1 MPSVYEGAK
10 EGLES
15 IVHVFL
21 VNAEVIGPQSA
32 FLFTFRF
39 DFVKVKVKFSLV
51 RWLPFQSDWAA
62 IQRLR
67 TRR

>member
-15 IVHVFL
+15 AVHVFL
-21 VNAEVIGPQSA
+21 LNIEVIGPQSA
-32 FLFTFRF
+32 FSFTFRF

-51 RWLPFQSDWAA
+51 QWLPFQSDWAA
-62 IQRLR
+62 IRQLR